1 MSFPHCG
8 LFSCSSKHVK
18 LVKEVRKGFISKF
31 VLQCTV
37 CKVEHMVESDKND
50 GKLNANGAAVMGT
63 INVGCGFS
71 QLNVLGFS
79 NKADCFDLKA
89 KTVYSNVNVLF
100 YNLQVSS

>member
-1 MSFPHCG
+1 MHVFSSLRLIF
-8 LFSCSSKHVK
+8 LFIKHVK

-71 QLNVLGFS
+71 QLNELAGV
-79 NKADCFDLKA
+79 
-89 KTVYSNVNVLF
+89 
-100 YNLQVSS
+100 

>member
-71 QLNVLGFS
+71 QLNELAGCLNMPGMS
-79 NKADCFDLKA
+79 
-89 KTVYSNVNVLF
+89 
-100 YNLQVSS
+100 YNLYQKIENNLNEIFEEEC